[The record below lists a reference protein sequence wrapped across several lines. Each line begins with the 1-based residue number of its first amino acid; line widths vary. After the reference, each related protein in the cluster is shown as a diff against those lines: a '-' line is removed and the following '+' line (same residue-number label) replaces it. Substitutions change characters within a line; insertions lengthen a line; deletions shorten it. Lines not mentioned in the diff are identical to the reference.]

1 MAPSPTTRARTPQS
15 KIGELM
21 PKPPSPSRFP
31 WPALPPMPLPAFLAA
46 MDAPRRNLTLALG
59 ASLLLHATLLAVRFT
74 PPDFI
79 DKARERAMDVIL
91 VNSKSKS
98 RPDKA
103 QAKAQTNLDGG
114 GNTEEDR
121 RAKTPLPPSP
131 NTREGADLLEAQ
143 RRVAELEA
151 QQQQMMTRMTGE
163 KAVSPDKTQNNPTPA
178 PAATRSGVD
187 LASSAL
193 AIARIEG
200 QISRQM
206 DEYNQRPRKK
216 FIGARVEEYR
226 FAQYVEDW
234 RQKIERI
241 GNLNYPDA
249 AKGRLYGSLVITVI
263 IKANGD
269 LDRVEV
275 NRSSGQRLLDDAARR
290 IVQMAAP
297 YAAFPDAIRRDTDVL
312 EITRTWTFTNADRL
326 RSD

>member
-1 MAPSPTTRARTPQS
+1 MPT
-15 KIGELM
+15 
-21 PKPPSPSRFP
+21 PPRLSR
-31 WPALPPMPLPAFLAA
+31 PALPSIQMPAFLAA
-46 MDAPRRNLTLALG
+46 MDAPQRNLTLALG
-59 ASLLLHATLLAVRFT
+59 VSLLLHAALLAVRFT

-91 VNSKSKS
+91 VNSKSKA

-131 NTREGADLLEAQ
+131 NTREGNDLIEAQ

-151 QQQQMMTRMTGE
+151 QQQQMMTRTASE
-163 KAVSPDKTQNNPTPA
+163 KAVAADRTRNNPTPS
-178 PAATRSGVD
+178 PAEVRSGAD

-200 QISRQM
+200 QISRQLE
-206 DEYNQRPRKK
+206 EYNQRPRKK

-249 AKGRLYGSLVITVI
+249 AKGRLYGSLVLTVI
-263 IKANGD
+263 IKSNGD

-290 IVQMAAP
+290 IVQMSAP
-297 YAAFPDAIRRDTDVL
+297 YAAFPEAIRRDTDVL

>member
-1 MAPSPTTRARTPQS
+1 M
-15 KIGELM
+15 
-21 PKPPSPSRFP
+21 
-31 WPALPPMPLPAFLAA
+31 PAFLTA
-46 MDAPRRNLTLALG
+46 MDSAQRNLTLALG
-59 ASLLLHATLLAVRFT
+59 ASLLFHAVLLTVHFT

-79 DKARERAMDVIL
+79 DKARERALDVIL

-103 QAKAQTNLDGG
+103 QARAQTHLDGG
-114 GNTEEDR
+114 GNTEEDL

-131 NTREGADLLEAQ
+131 NTREGTDLVEAQ

-151 QQQQMMTRMTGE
+151 QQQKMMTRLASE
-163 KAVSPDKTQNNPTPA
+163 KAVAADKNRNSPTPA
-178 PAATRSGVD
+178 PAEIRTGAD

-200 QISRQM
+200 QISRQLE
-206 DEYNQRPRKK
+206 EYNQRPRKK

-249 AKGRLYGSLVITVI
+249 AKGRLYGSLVLTVI
-263 IKANGD
+263 IKSNGD

-290 IVQMAAP
+290 IVQMSAP
-297 YAAFPDAIRRDTDVL
+297 FAAFPEAIRRDTDVL

>member
-1 MAPSPTTRARTPQS
+1 MPNPQ
-15 KIGELM
+15 
-21 PKPPSPSRFP
+21 SPSRSSRP
-31 WPALPPMPLPAFLAA
+31 LLPSPRSLPPLPLPAFLAA
-46 MDAPRRNLTLALG
+46 MDTGRRNLTLAVG
-59 ASLLLHATLLAVRFT
+59 ASLLLHAVLLTIHFT

-79 DKARERAMDVIL
+79 EKARDRALDVIL

-103 QAKAQTNLDGG
+103 QARAQTNLDGG

-131 NTREGADLLEAQ
+131 NTKEGRELIEAQ

-151 QQQQMMTRMTGE
+151 QQQQMMSQSSSE
-163 KAVSPDKTQNNPTPA
+163 KAVSADRTRKDPTPA
-178 PAATRSGVD
+178 PEPVRSGTD

-249 AKGRLYGSLVITVI
+249 AKGRLYGSLVLTVV

-269 LDRVEV
+269 LERVEV
-275 NRSSGQRLLDDAARR
+275 NRSSGKTLLDDAARR
-290 IVQMAAP
+290 IVQMSAP
-297 YAAFPDAIRRDTDVL
+297 YAAFPEAIRRDTDVL
-312 EITRTWTFTNADRL
+312 EITRTWTFTNADQL

>member
-1 MAPSPTTRARTPQS
+1 
-15 KIGELM
+15 
-21 PKPPSPSRFP
+21 
-31 WPALPPMPLPAFLAA
+31 MPLPAFLAA

>member
-1 MAPSPTTRARTPQS
+1 
-15 KIGELM
+15 
-21 PKPPSPSRFP
+21 
-31 WPALPPMPLPAFLAA
+31 
-46 MDAPRRNLTLALG
+46 MDAPQRNLTLALC
-59 ASLLLHATLLAVRFT
+59 ASLLLHAALLAVRFT
-74 PPDFI
+74 PPDIF

-91 VNSKSKS
+91 VNSKSKA

-131 NTREGADLLEAQ
+131 NTREGNDLIEAQ

-151 QQQQMMTRMTGE
+151 QQQQMMTRAASE
-163 KAVSPDKTQNNPTPA
+163 KAVAADRTRNNPTPS
-178 PAATRSGVD
+178 PAEVRSGAD

-200 QISRQM
+200 QISRQLE
-206 DEYNQRPRKK
+206 EYNQRPRKK

-249 AKGRLYGSLVITVI
+249 AKGRLYGSLVLTVI
-263 IKANGD
+263 IKSNGD

-290 IVQMAAP
+290 IVQMSAP
-297 YAAFPDAIRRDTDVL
+297 YAAFPEAIRRDTDVL